1 MVEAQAHYR
10 MTMEDYDMDELVDTM
25 GWRQYVQGELVVEE
39 FKRKSATK
47 VQEMVTWEEI
57 RDVVGSEWEEKVW
70 VVAQR
75 YGYTREMPVA

>member
-70 VVAQR
+70 AVAQR